1 MTNQTPE
8 SVIAEVIE
16 YHADT
21 IGSHYDGCHKHHAP
35 CLAVKLRDMLREP
48 GEPNDDREWIAA
60 ILQLRH
66 PGNMYSTCE
75 RDADAILA
83 AGFFRATV
91 PDAATEA
98 KNAWHLSSDVWQ
110 ARALKAEAERDA
122 ALAELAKADAATAE
136 AKKQLGEIQ
145 RHFTAIAG
153 SGEIRVYEDTGEKHG
168 IDYQSSVWAKR
179 GERMTRDL
187 IEFLGE
193 HHRPEPV
200 GNGESK

>member
-1 MTNQTPE
+1 MSGGRQILLGGIDDPNVDFSRIFGKPDPVREELRIRKLMPLQELADIVET
-8 SVIAEVIE
+8 
-16 YHADT
+16 HAF
-21 IGSHYDGCHKHHAP
+21 CA
-35 CLAVKLRDMLREP
+35 
-48 GEPNDDREWIAA
+48 DR
-60 ILQLRH
+60 LSL
-66 PGNMYSTCE
+66 
-75 RDADAILA
+75 
-83 AGFFRATV
+83 V
-91 PDAATEA
+91 TE
-98 KNAWHLSSDVWQ
+98 
-110 ARALKAEAERDA
+110 ERDA
-122 ALAELAKADAATAE
+122 ATAA

>member
-1 MTNQTPE
+1 MTSQFTDEQVEAARRARNSHDFVGHGKCRCGSGGFT
-8 SVIAEVIE
+8 S
-16 YHADT
+16 
-21 IGSHYDGCHKHHAP
+21 IGHGQHQARAALEAATRVP
-35 CLAVKLRDMLREP
+35 VQ
-48 GEPNDDREWIAA
+48 GEPNDDREALRKEFEYRIRTAVAYGSGLGYRELPVQERADWIQREIRNAVA
-60 ILQLRH
+60 IASR
-66 PGNMYSTCE
+66 T
-75 RDADAILA
+75 
-83 AGFFRATV
+83 TV
-91 PDAATEA
+91 PDAA
-98 KNAWHLSSDVWQ
+98 L
-110 ARALKAEAERDA
+110 
-122 ALAELAKADAATAE
+122 AE

>member
-1 MTNQTPE
+1 MKIVHRVAHTE
-8 SVIAEVIE
+8 D
-16 YHADT
+16 YYDGLHAD
-21 IGSHYDGCHKHHAP
+21 
-35 CLAVKLRDMLREP
+35 
-48 GEPNDDREWIAA
+48 
-60 ILQLRH
+60 
-66 PGNMYSTCE
+66 
-75 RDADAILA
+75 
-83 AGFFRATV
+83 
-91 PDAATEA
+91 
-98 KNAWHLSSDVWQ
+98 
-110 ARALKAEAERDA
+110 ARKEIEAERDA
-122 ALAELAKADAATAE
+122 ALAE

-153 SGEIRVYEDTGEKHG
+153 SGEIRVHEDTGEKHG

>member
-1 MTNQTPE
+1 MRTNE
-8 SVIAEVIE
+8 EIFKEAW
-16 YHADT
+16 
-21 IGSHYDGCHKHHAP
+21 
-35 CLAVKLRDMLREP
+35 LAANARGEQGARVRAGLKALEDAGRLAARVP
-48 GEPNDDREWIAA
+48 VQGEPNDDREALIREALEQVREIAEVGRA
-60 ILQLRH
+60 GEPLRSI
-66 PGNMYSTCE
+66 PK
-75 RDADAILA
+75 DADPNWGWLQTMWPVAVAVDVVLS
-83 AGFFRATV
+83 RATV
-91 PDAATEA
+91 PDAA
-98 KNAWHLSSDVWQ
+98 L
-110 ARALKAEAERDA
+110 
-122 ALAELAKADAATAE
+122 AE

>member
-1 MTNQTPE
+1 MTDYTPTTKGIKSSATE
-8 SVIAEVIE
+8 FNAKHSDEQFDRWLAEVKAE
-16 YHADT
+16 AWKEGYVAGFLQA
-21 IGSHYDGCHKHHAP
+21 IGGELGGSAGRTS
-35 CLAVKLRDMLREP
+35 VTREQVVRVLRRHEL
-48 GEPNDDREWIAA
+48 GVPNDDREAM
-60 ILQLRH
+60 LRRIESFDY
-66 PGNMYSTCE
+66 GSDRVSDDLE
-75 RDADAILA
+75 QDIRELVALS
-83 AGFFRATV
+83 RATV
-91 PDAATEA
+91 P
-98 KNAWHLSSDVWQ
+98 
-110 ARALKAEAERDA
+110 
-122 ALAELAKADAATAE
+122 DAATAE

-200 GNGESK
+200 ENGESK